1 MVNLYETPHQLSK
14 KYLNA
19 IPMALPLQKGA
30 PSRVMNVQI
39 QNQNE
44 FLHTARKKLTPIDV
58 ALCSVHPQ
66 CHSTRSCILLKNIY
80 NNVPLNSSIRIT
92 QCQQLD

>member
-39 QNQNE
+39 QNQN
-44 FLHTARKKLTPIDV
+44 
-58 ALCSVHPQ
+58 
-66 CHSTRSCILLKNIY
+66 
-80 NNVPLNSSIRIT
+80 
-92 QCQQLD
+92 